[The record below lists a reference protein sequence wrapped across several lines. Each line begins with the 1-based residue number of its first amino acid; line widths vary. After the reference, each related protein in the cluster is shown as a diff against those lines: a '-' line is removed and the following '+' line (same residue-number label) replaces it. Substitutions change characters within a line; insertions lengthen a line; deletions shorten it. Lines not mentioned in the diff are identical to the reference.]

1 MPESGTTTNQRAI
14 QAFAKR
20 NNLSLDDAEIILL
33 NTERWDNLP
42 EDYMEGE
49 ERKWFGLLESL
60 RNQ

>member
-1 MPESGTTTNQRAI
+1 MLKSSATTNQRAI
-14 QAFAKR
+14 RAFSQR

-49 ERKWFGLLESL
+49 ERKWSGLLESL
-60 RNQ
+60 RHQ

>member
-1 MPESGTTTNQRAI
+1 MLESSATTNQRAI
-14 QAFAKR
+14 RAFSQR

-49 ERKWFGLLESL
+49 ERKWSGLLESL
-60 RNQ
+60 RHQ

>member
-1 MPESGTTTNQRAI
+1 MPESSTTTNQRAI

-49 ERKWFGLLESL
+49 ERNWFGLLESL